1 MPDAVGTTP
10 FAYKTFIL
18 FCLVALVTLVG
29 TPLIGYLYGYTLFD
43 WVLFGIL
50 YVFTGLGI
58 TVGYHRLISHRSFEC
73 HPWVKALLLI
83 IGVMLATAGGVITY
97 RALYV
102 EPKSVVV
109 ITDTDI
115 RQLPNYTR
123 VVGGALLFVGGTA
136 LALFAATRRAK

>member
-1 MPDAVGTTP
+1 MM
-10 FAYKTFIL
+10 
-18 FCLVALVTLVG
+18 
-29 TPLIGYLYGYTLFD
+29 
-43 WVLFGIL
+43 
-50 YVFTGLGI
+50 
-58 TVGYHRLISHRSFEC
+58 
-73 HPWVKALLLI
+73 KALLLI
-83 IGVMLATAGGVITY
+83 VGIILATIGGVITY

-136 LALFAATRRAK
+136 LALFAATRKVK

>member
-1 MPDAVGTTP
+1 
-10 FAYKTFIL
+10 
-18 FCLVALVTLVG
+18 
-29 TPLIGYLYGYTLFD
+29 
-43 WVLFGIL
+43 
-50 YVFTGLGI
+50 
-58 TVGYHRLISHRSFEC
+58 
-73 HPWVKALLLI
+73 VKALLLI
-83 IGVMLATAGGVITY
+83 VGIILATIGGVITY

-136 LALFAATRRAK
+136 LALFAATRRPK